1 MLIPSFNRKREG
13 ALLPSPSLET
23 TLSSA
28 RKNGVPPYACKEAL
42 HYAPAKWRCLLY
54 RHLHH
59 KWALLP
65 SSDRKWASSYA
76 YTISAQY
83 KMQVKMQGV
92 LYCGVRTEM

>member
-1 MLIPSFNRKREG
+1 MLIPSFNRKLEG
-13 ALLPSPSLET
+13 ELLPSPALET

-28 RKNGVPPYACKEAL
+28 RKNGVAPYACKEAL

-54 RHLHH
+54 CRRHHER
-59 KWALLP
+59 ALLP

-83 KMQVKMQGV
+83 KMQGTLQGV